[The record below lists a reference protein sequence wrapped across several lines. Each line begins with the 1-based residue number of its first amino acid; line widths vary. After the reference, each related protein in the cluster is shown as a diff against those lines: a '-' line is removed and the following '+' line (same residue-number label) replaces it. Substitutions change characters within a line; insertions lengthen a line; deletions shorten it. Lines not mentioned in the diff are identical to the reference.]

1 MLTFA
6 DELKQ
11 SSIET
16 WQRILNHRFVV
27 EIYNNILPVDRFV
40 FYLKQD
46 QIFLKEFC
54 RFLSVAKLKS
64 DNDADLAKLF
74 DNLLYT
80 TVNFEMKMQDQVIV
94 DSLSLS
100 SSEQSTLSTSNLY
113 VLPSKIT
120 IEYITY
126 LKRVSSNGSIGE
138 IVSAMTPC
146 PWTYLEIAEKL
157 AKSPDIQN
165 NKIYKKWVQ
174 FYSSDESRRQI
185 NHIKTVLCALADDKS
200 RSDDKDRLAMKK
212 HFATACEY
220 EFLFWDMAYG
230 HHVIN
235 D

>member
-11 SSIET
+11 SSIKT
-16 WQRILNHRFVV
+16 WKGILNHRFVV
-27 EIYNNILPVDRFV
+27 EIYNDILPVDKFV

-64 DNDADLAKLF
+64 DNNADLVKLL
-74 DNLLYT
+74 DSLAYS

-94 DSLSLS
+94 DSLSLLP
-100 SSEQSTLSTSNLY
+100 SEQSSSSTKNH

-120 IEYITY
+120 FEYITY
-126 LKRVSSNGSIGE
+126 LKQVSSNGSIGE

-157 AKSPDIQN
+157 AKSHHIQN

-174 FYSSDESRRQI
+174 FYSSDESRGQI
-185 NHIKTVLCALADDKS
+185 NHLKNILCVLADDKA
-200 RSDDKDRLAMKK
+200 RSDDKDRLAMKR
-212 HFATACEY
+212 HFATACKY
-220 EFLFWDMAYG
+220 EFLFWDMAYR
-230 HHVIN
+230 HHV
-235 D
+235 

>member
-1 MLTFA
+1 MITFA

-27 EIYNNILPVDRFV
+27 EIYNDILPVDKFV

-64 DNDADLAKLF
+64 DNNADLVKLF
-74 DNLLYT
+74 DSLAYS

-94 DSLSLS
+94 DCLSLLP
-100 SSEQSTLSTSNLY
+100 SEQSSSSTRNLN
-113 VLPSKIT
+113 VLPSKTT
-120 IEYITY
+120 IEYINY
-126 LKRVSSNGSIGE
+126 LKQVSSNGSIGE
-138 IVSAMTPC
+138 IVSAMAPC

-157 AKSPDIQN
+157 AKSHHIQN

-185 NHIKTVLCALADDKS
+185 THLKNILCVLADDKA

-212 HFATACEY
+212 HFATACKY
-220 EFLFWDMAYG
+220 EFLFWDMAYR
-230 HHVIN
+230 HHV
-235 D
+235 

>member
-1 MLTFA
+1 MRTFA

-11 SSIET
+11 SSTET
-16 WQRILNHRFVV
+16 WQGILNHRFIL
-27 EIYNNILPVDRFV
+27 EIYNDILPMDKFV

-46 QIFLKEFC
+46 QIFLQEFS
-54 RFLSVAKLKS
+54 RFLNVAKQKS
-64 DNDADLAKLF
+64 NNDADLVKLF
-74 DNLLYT
+74 HSLVYS

-94 DSLSLS
+94 DSLSLLP
-100 SSEQSTLSTSNLY
+100 SEQSSSNTRNLY
-113 VLPSKIT
+113 FLPSRIT

-126 LKRVSSNGSIGE
+126 LKDVSSNGSIGE

-157 AKSPDIQN
+157 AKSHHVQN

-185 NHIKTVLCALADDKS
+185 NHIKTILCTLADDKA

-212 HFATACEY
+212 HFATACKY
-220 EFLFWDMAYG
+220 EFLFWDMAYSR
-230 HHVIN
+230 HV
-235 D
+235 